1 MRGEKSPK
9 NETTISCAF
18 RLRRVILYSMT
29 ATFYLLAKA
38 YDVKIN
44 CAKSIYA
51 ISAADAGVYNRI
63 INGSYFAGY
72 AVIAAMGAICGTIC
86 LYGGIMC
93 ENCD

>member
-1 MRGEKSPK
+1 MRFQIAESDTVFHDCCLLSSGGS
-9 NETTISCAF
+9 
-18 RLRRVILYSMT
+18 VLY
-29 ATFYLLAKA
+29 KA

-72 AVIAAMGAICGTIC
+72 AVIAAMGTICGTIC
-86 LYGGIMC
+86 LHGGIMC